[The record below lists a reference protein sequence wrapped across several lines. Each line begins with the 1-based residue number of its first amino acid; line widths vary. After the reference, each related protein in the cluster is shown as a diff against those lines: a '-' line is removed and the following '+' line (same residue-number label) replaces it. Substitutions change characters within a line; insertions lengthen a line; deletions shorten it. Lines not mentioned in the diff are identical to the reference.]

1 MPIGDSKGA
10 FYEDEFRQ
18 VAAPWFIDP
27 KMEGDEK
34 MVVDPGVA
42 QMNKELDTAELE
54 PSTGMGIEVVLPEI
68 FKD

>member
-18 VAAPWFIDP
+18 VAAPWFLSPEMDR
-27 KMEGDEK
+27 K
-34 MVVDPGVA
+34 MVVDPGKMMVD
-42 QMNKELDTAELE
+42 KELDKAELD
-54 PSTGMGIEVVLPEI
+54 PLYGIGIEINLPEE

>member
-34 MVVDPGVA
+34 MVVDPSVM
-42 QMNKELDTAELE
+42 QTNKKLDQAELE
-54 PSTGMGIEVVLPEI
+54 PSTGMGIEVVLPES